1 VKTLKVSI
9 IENIL
14 RYGME
19 YKNSRQ
25 EGSLGGFIILCG
37 KIDLKDNDNVFIF
50 SKRHLSKKAI
60 G

>member
-37 KIDLKDNDNVFIF
+37 KIDLKDKNVIYVA
-50 SKRHLSKKAI
+50 KNY
-60 G
+60 